1 MYYCY
6 RVAGKRGTIKSHMK
20 RAAPTNTHGKQKQAL
35 QGCNDDKGAPSTSS
49 FGRRAEETNAGSSAA
64 AADCLLTSR
73 SSNLILSAQDTRNGL
88 VGAFLFGVAST
99 TAVAGLNTT
108 IDSVTQ
114 SPCSVGPSFAIE
126 LW

>member
-1 MYYCY
+1 
-6 RVAGKRGTIKSHMK
+6 MK
-20 RAAPTNTHGKQKQAL
+20 RAAPTNTHGKRKAL

-49 FGRRAEETNAGSSAA
+49 FGRRVGETNAGSSAA

-88 VGAFLFGVAST
+88 VGAFLFGVASAT
-99 TAVAGLNTT
+99 VVAGLNAT

-114 SPCSVGPSFAIE
+114 ITLQRGT
-126 LW
+126 